1 MRASTTSRWV
11 VAAALILGTLALPQ
25 AARAQAPSAS
35 FGDLKNLLRPGDKVF
50 VREIE
55 GNQIAGRV
63 TDLSAT
69 TLGLESGGRYVDLPA
84 ARVGTIVRQRP
95 DSLKNGL
102 FIGLGVGLGTAGI
115 LMAAGSAGP
124 EQCPVMYKAA
134 CTPAEWS
141 ASGVL
146 AALGFFGG
154 VGAAA
159 GIGIDA
165 LIPGRK
171 VLVYAAPGAPAAARV
186 IVSPILSPKRQ
197 GIAVRVVF

>member
-1 MRASTTSRWV
+1 MRAWMTSRSV
-11 VAAALILGTLALPQ
+11 AAAALILGGLALPR
-25 AARAQAPSAS
+25 AASAQAPSNS

-55 GNQIAGRV
+55 GNQVTGRL
-63 TDLSAT
+63 TSLSPT
-69 TLGLESGGRYVDLPA
+69 MLGLESGGSHVDLPA

-124 EQCPVMYKAA
+124 EKCPAMYKAY

-141 ASGVL
+141 TSGVL

-171 VLVYAAPGAPAAARV
+171 VLVYSAPRAPAAARV
-186 IVSPILSPKRQ
+186 SVAPILSPQRQ
-197 GIAVRVVF
+197 GVAVRVQF

>member
-1 MRASTTSRWV
+1 MRAWTTARSV
-11 VAAALILGTLALPQ
+11 VAAALILAALALPHS
-25 AARAQAPSAS
+25 AWAQAPAS
-35 FGDLKNLLRPGDKVF
+35 SFDDLQNLLRPGDKIF
-50 VREIE
+50 VRDIGGNEIT
-55 GNQIAGRV
+55 GRF
-63 TDLSAT
+63 TNLSPT
-69 TLGLESGGRYVDLPA
+69 TLGVESGGSHVDLPA
-84 ARVGTIVRQRP
+84 ARVGTIVRQRH

-124 EQCPVMYKAA
+124 EKCPVMYNVD

-141 ASGVL
+141 TSGVL

-171 VLVYAAPGAPAAARV
+171 VLVYTAPGAPAAARLS
-186 IVSPILSPKRQ
+186 IAPILSPKRQ
-197 GIAVRVVF
+197 GVAVCVVF